1 LQCSHEF
8 QLKEKMIM
16 TEQGMALMCL
26 MTLLMLLVYMW
37 AGIFVGRARG
47 KFNVKAPATQG
58 PEEFNRVYRAH
69 MNTLEQLAVAL
80 PAFWVFNLFQAARWA
95 ALLMA
100 IWCVGRVLYV
110 LSYARAA
117 EKRELGFMI
126 SFIPTVAAILGSLFY
141 AGRILIQ
148 Q

>member
-1 LQCSHEF
+1 
-8 QLKEKMIM
+8 M

-26 MTLLMLLVYMW
+26 MTLLMLLIYIW
-37 AGIFVGRARG
+37 TGLLVG
-47 KFNVKAPATQG
+47 NVRRRLDVQAPATEG
-58 PEEFNRVYRAH
+58 PDEFNRVYRAH
-69 MNTLEQLAVAL
+69 VNTLEQLALAL

-100 IWCVGRVLYV
+100 IWCVGRVMYV

-117 EKRELGFMI
+117 EKRGPGFMI
-126 SFIPTVAAILGSLFY
+126 TYIPTFAAILGSLFY
-141 AGRILIQ
+141 ASRILIQ